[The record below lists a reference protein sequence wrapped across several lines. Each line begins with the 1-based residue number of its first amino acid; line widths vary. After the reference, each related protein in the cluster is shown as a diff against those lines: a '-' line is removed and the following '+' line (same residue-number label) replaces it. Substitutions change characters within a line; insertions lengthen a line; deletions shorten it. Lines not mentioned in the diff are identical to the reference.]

1 VSPPAPQ
8 SAPAGRASIADKS
21 KAPYRGTPSGP
32 AGPAID
38 PQSEEGKSVFRQAV
52 RRLSQHTFAYAA
64 AEQLSRLA
72 GFLLIP
78 LYTGYLTEAD
88 YGTRELLAI
97 TVAVLVQL
105 AGINVTT
112 AMHRTYFENDDAQR
126 RRKVVST
133 TYLTVAGIS
142 GLLAL
147 GLMAG
152 TRYIVPLFPS
162 DYVGLDR
169 LWMLVLGIFFFQMV
183 REVQNKF
190 LQAEQRSLLYGGLS
204 ITKLVVEISLQ
215 IYFLVFLG
223 WGIEGLFG
231 AVLLSEATF
240 CLVLA
245 FITLPRVGLGFSP
258 AIFVTLATFTLPLIP
273 NGVFQFCL
281 HSADRYMLG
290 WMTDTES
297 VGIYG
302 LAYKLGYVPNY
313 LIVGPFLL
321 IWYPFLFSLGDER
334 KQALICGKLIPYFM
348 LIMTGIVFALSTF
361 SREIVELMARRP
373 GYHAAWTA
381 IPVVCLGYWFWSL
394 FHLVQTG
401 FYVKKITKPL
411 PWITGAVVLVNIY
424 ANLALI
430 PLFGFMGAAA
440 STVITFGVLVVITRL
455 KAQEVFPIFVSW
467 RKVALP
473 GLAAALLFA
482 GSLWAADLPEPWPLS
497 IKVASCVVWF
507 GWVWAG
513 GFFDREER
521 HEVVRLLGNYLR
533 RENKE

>member
-1 VSPPAPQ
+1 M
-8 SAPAGRASIADKS
+8 
-21 KAPYRGTPSGP
+21 
-32 AGPAID
+32 
-38 PQSEEGKSVFRQAV
+38 FRQAV

-97 TVAVLVQL
+97 TVAVLVQV

-112 AMHRTYFENDDAQR
+112 AMHRTYFEDDDPAR

-133 TYLTVAGIS
+133 TYATVAGIS

-147 GLMAG
+147 GLVFA
-152 TRYIVPLFPS
+152 TPLVLPLFPS
-162 DYVGLDR
+162 DYAGLER
-169 LWMLVLGIFFFQMV
+169 LWLLVLGIFFFQMV

-190 LQAEQRSLLYGGLS
+190 LQAEQRSILFGGLS

-223 WGIEGLFG
+223 WGIEGLFL
-231 AVLLSEATF
+231 AVLASEAVF

-245 FITLPRVGLGFSP
+245 AITLPRVGLGFSP
-258 AIFVTLATFTLPLIP
+258 AIFATLATFTLPLIP
-273 NGVFQFCL
+273 SGVFQFCL
-281 HSADRYMLG
+281 HSSDRYLLG
-290 WMTDTES
+290 WLTDTES

-334 KQALICGKLIPYFM
+334 KQSLICGKLIPYFM
-348 LIMTGIVFALSTF
+348 LIMTGVVLALSMF
-361 SREIVELMARRP
+361 SHEIVELMARRP

-381 IPVVCLGYWFWSL
+381 IPVVSVGYWFWSL
-394 FHLVQTG
+394 FHLAQTG
-401 FYVKKITKPL
+401 FYVKKITRPL
-411 PWITGAVVLVNIY
+411 PWITGAAVLVNLF
-424 ANLALI
+424 ANLMLI
-430 PLFGFMGAAA
+430 PIFGFMGAAA
-440 STVITFGVLVVITRL
+440 STVLTFGILAVITRL
-455 KAQEVFPIFVSW
+455 KAEEVFPIDVSW

-473 GLAAALLFA
+473 GLAAIALFA
-482 GSLWAADLPEPWPLS
+482 GSMLAAGLPDPWPLS
-497 IKVASCVVWF
+497 VKVAACIVWF
-507 GWVWAG
+507 GWVWVG

-521 HEVVRLLGNYLR
+521 VEVVRLLGAYMHR
-533 RENKE
+533 KNKG

>member
-1 VSPPAPQ
+1 
-8 SAPAGRASIADKS
+8 
-21 KAPYRGTPSGP
+21 
-32 AGPAID
+32 
-38 PQSEEGKSVFRQAV
+38 VFRQAV
-52 RRLSQHTFAYAA
+52 RRLSKHGFAYAA

-112 AMHRTYFENDDAQR
+112 AMHRTYFEDDDAA
-126 RRKVVST
+126 RRKKVVGT

-142 GLLAL
+142 GILAL
-147 GLMAG
+147 TLFFATPM
-152 TRYIVPLFPS
+152 VLPLFPS
-162 DYVGLDR
+162 DYGGLDR
-169 LWMLVLGIFFFQMV
+169 LWGLVLGIFFFQMV

-190 LQAEQRSLLYGGLS
+190 LQAEERSVLYGALS
-204 ITKLVVEISLQ
+204 VTKLVLEISLQ

-223 WGIEGLFG
+223 LGIEGLFT
-231 AVLLSEATF
+231 AVLLSEMTF
-240 CLVLA
+240 CTVLA
-245 FITLPRVGLGFSP
+245 LITLPRVGLSFSP
-258 AIFVTLATFTLPLIP
+258 AIFAALATFTLPLIP

-297 VGIYG
+297 VGLYG

-321 IWYPFLFSLGDER
+321 IWYPFLFSLDDER

-348 LIMTGIVFALSTF
+348 LLMTGIVFALSTF

-401 FYVKKITKPL
+401 FYVKKVTRPL

-424 ANLALI
+424 ANLVLI
-430 PLFGFMGAAA
+430 PVLGFMGAAT
-440 STVITFGVLVVITRL
+440 STVITFAILVTITRM
-455 KAQEVFPIFVSW
+455 KAQEVFPIDVAW

-473 GLAAALLFA
+473 GLAAIGLFA
-482 GSLWAADLPEPWPLS
+482 GSLLATRLPDPWPLAT
-497 IKVASCVVWF
+497 KVAACVVWF

-521 HEVVRLLGNYLR
+521 REVVRLLTNYMR
-533 RENKE
+533 RGNKEA